1 MIKRNRELLGDEHY
15 LLILQDYENIRAKS
29 KSFRGKPDVYDRI
42 EMTMNKMFEQH
53 YKKFLD

>member
-1 MIKRNRELLGDEHY
+1 MTNRELLGDEHY
-15 LLILQDYENIRAKS
+15 LLILQDYENIRSKV
-29 KSFRGKPDVYDRI
+29 KSFKGKPDAYNRL